1 MKGTVISMKED
12 ICTNVK
18 YLISYDLQFFAKDD
32 GGDKTEEPTTKKLS
46 DARKEGQVAKS
57 TELITASGLL
67 TLFVALKI
75 FVGYIGDQFI
85 QVFHKEIGRAHV

>member
-1 MKGTVISMKED
+1 MKGMVISLKED
-12 ICTNVK
+12 ILYNVN
-18 YLISYDLQFFAKDD
+18 YLIPYDIQFFAKDD

-75 FVGYIGDQFI
+75 FVGYIITMIFYVI
-85 QVFHKEIGRAHV
+85 HSL